1 MANVAKQFVRA
12 AAATSSATLYTV
24 PSSKTNIVT
33 NISITNTTATAITA
47 SILFDDIAYLSGVT
61 VAANDT
67 LVMDTKTVL
76 IQNKTIKGF
85 ASSTSVNFHISG
97 VEF

>member
-12 AAATSSATLYTV
+12 PAATSSATLYTV

-33 NISITNTTATAITA
+33 NISITNTTGTAITA
-47 SILFDDIAYLSGVT
+47 SVLFDDVAYLSGVT

>member
-33 NISITNTTATAITA
+33 NISITNTTGTAITA